1 MLSSSAPVARLFEHD
16 RRSRR
21 SILKSVRSVIRSSR
35 ANKNWWTLPAASN
48 DSRENTRKLLKPR
61 HTELIFKYLKHLA
74 FTATSWALTSSDDE
88 ILVGGQAVIE
98 GVMMRSPKGYSVA
111 VRRQDGTVRVTKDVL
126 LGLGQKWKFFQAPIL
141 RGIGVLGQ
149 ALVLGIRALRFS
161 AEEALAEEA
170 VKKETKPKKDPSE
183 VSSWLIAG
191 SLIPA
196 LAINIALFIVLPL
209 VITRVLQNQLGFQSS
224 ILFNGIDGVLRV
236 LVFVIFLYTVSLMKD
251 MNRVW
256 EYHGA
261 EHKTVYNFESRQE
274 LNVENA
280 QRFSTLHP
288 RCGTSFLLV
297 VMIVSILV
305 FSIAHFDTFA
315 GKLLSR
321 IVLLPLVAGISYEII
336 RYSAKHP
343 NSILRVVTLPG
354 LLLQKIT
361 TKPPDDT
368 QVEVA
373 IRALEEALT
382 V

>member
-1 MLSSSAPVARLFEHD
+1 MY
-16 RRSRR
+16 
-21 SILKSVRSVIRSSR
+21 
-35 ANKNWWTLPAASN
+35 
-48 DSRENTRKLLKPR
+48 
-61 HTELIFKYLKHLA
+61 FKYLKHLLI
-74 FTATSWALTSSDDE
+74 TATSWALSSSDDV
-88 ILVGGQAVIE
+88 LVGGQAVIE

-111 VRRQDGTVRVTKDVL
+111 VRRQDGTVRVMKDVL
-126 LGLGQKWKFFQAPIL
+126 LGLGQKWKFFKAPIL

-170 VKKETKPKKDPSE
+170 VKKKTEPKKDPAE

-196 LAINIALFIVLPL
+196 LAINVALFIGLPL
-209 VITRVLQNQLGFQSS
+209 VITRVLQNQFGFQSS
-224 ILFNGIDGVLRV
+224 ILFNSIDGVLRV
-236 LVFVIFLYTVSLMKD
+236 LVFVIFLYTISLMKD

-288 RCGTSFLLV
+288 RCGTNFLFV

-305 FSIAHFDTFA
+305 FSITHFDTFT

-361 TKPPDDT
+361 TQPPDNT
-368 QVEVA
+368 QVEIA

>member
-1 MLSSSAPVARLFEHD
+1 MR
-16 RRSRR
+16 
-21 SILKSVRSVIRSSR
+21 
-35 ANKNWWTLPAASN
+35 
-48 DSRENTRKLLKPR
+48 
-61 HTELIFKYLKHLA
+61 FKYLKYLLL
-74 FTATSWALTSSDDE
+74 TATSWALTSSDDE

-111 VRRQDGTVRVTKDVL
+111 VRRQDGTVRVMKDVI
-126 LGLGQKWKFFQAPIL
+126 LGLGQKWKIFKTPIL
-141 RGIGVLGQ
+141 RGVGVLGQ

-161 AEEALAEEA
+161 AEEALTEET
-170 VKKETKPKKDPSE
+170 VKKESEPKKDPKE

-196 LAINIALFIVLPL
+196 LGINIALFIVLPL
-209 VITRVLQNQLGFQSS
+209 VITRLLQNHFGFQSS
-224 ILFNGIDGVLRV
+224 ILFNGIDGVFRV

-251 MNRVW
+251 MNRVF

-274 LNVENA
+274 LKVENA

-305 FSIAHFDTFA
+305 FSVAHFDTFT

-321 IVLLPLVAGISYEII
+321 IILLPLVAGISYEII

-343 NSILRVVTLPG
+343 KSILRVVTFPG

-361 TKPPDDT
+361 TQPPDNT
-368 QVEVA
+368 QVEIA

>member
-1 MLSSSAPVARLFEHD
+1 L
-16 RRSRR
+16 
-21 SILKSVRSVIRSSR
+21 IL
-35 ANKNWWTLPAASN
+35 
-48 DSRENTRKLLKPR
+48 
-61 HTELIFKYLKHLA
+61 KYLKHLTL
-74 FTATSWALTSSDDE
+74 TATSWALSSSDDE

-111 VRRQDGTVRVTKDVL
+111 IRRQDGTIRIMKDAL
-126 LGLGQKWKFFQAPIL
+126 LSLGHKWKVLKAPVL
-141 RGIGVLGQ
+141 RGVGVLGQ

-161 AEEALAEEA
+161 AEEALTED
-170 VKKETKPKKDPSE
+170 ETKKQAEVKLKQPPQ

-191 SLIPA
+191 NMVLA
-196 LAINIALFIVLPL
+196 LGVNILLFVALPL
-209 VITRVLQNQLGFQSS
+209 VVTRLLQAKVGFQSS
-224 ILFNGIDGVLRV
+224 LVFNGVDGMLRV
-236 LVFVIFLYTVSLMKD
+236 LVFVLFLYIVSWMKD
-251 MNRVW
+251 MNRVFQ
-256 EYHGA
+256 YHGA
-261 EHKTVYNFESRQE
+261 EHKTVYNFEARKE
-274 LNVENA
+274 LKVDNA
-280 QRFSTLHP
+280 KMYSTLHP

-305 FSIAHFDTFA
+305 FSIAHFDSFS

-343 NSILRVVTLPG
+343 NSLLRIVTFPG

-361 TKPPDDT
+361 TKEPDDT
-368 QVEVA
+368 QLEIA

>member
-1 MLSSSAPVARLFEHD
+1 LH
-16 RRSRR
+16 
-21 SILKSVRSVIRSSR
+21 
-35 ANKNWWTLPAASN
+35 
-48 DSRENTRKLLKPR
+48 
-61 HTELIFKYLKHLA
+61 FKYLKHLLI
-74 FTATSWALTSSDDE
+74 TATSWALSSSDDE

-111 VRRQDGTVRVTKDVL
+111 VRRQDGTVRVMKDVL
-126 LGLGQKWKFFQAPIL
+126 LGLGQKWKIFKAPIL
-141 RGIGVLGQ
+141 RGVGVLGQ
-149 ALVLGIRALRFS
+149 ALALGIRALRFS
-161 AEEALAEEA
+161 AEEALTEEA
-170 VKKETKPKKDPSE
+170 LKKETEPKKDPSE

-191 SLIPA
+191 SMIPA

-209 VITRVLQNQLGFQSS
+209 VVTRVLQNQFGFQSS
-224 ILFNGIDGVLRV
+224 ILFNSIDGVLRV
-236 LVFVIFLYTVSLMKD
+236 LVFVIFLYTISLMKD

-288 RCGTSFLLV
+288 RCGTSFLFV
-297 VMIVSILV
+297 VMLVSILV
-305 FSIAHFDTFA
+305 FSIAHFDTFT

-321 IVLLPLVAGISYEII
+321 IILLPLVAGISYEII

-343 NSILRVVTLPG
+343 KSILRVVTFPG

-361 TKPPDDT
+361 TQPPDNT
-368 QVEVA
+368 QVEIA

>member
-1 MLSSSAPVARLFEHD
+1 MRIQF
-16 RRSRR
+16 
-21 SILKSVRSVIRSSR
+21 
-35 ANKNWWTLPAASN
+35 TL
-48 DSRENTRKLLKPR
+48 L
-61 HTELIFKYLKHLA
+61 YLKHL
-74 FTATSWALTSSDDE
+74 FITATSWALTSSDDE

-111 VRRQDGTVRVTKDVL
+111 VRRQDGTVRVMKDAL
-126 LGLGQKWKFFQAPIL
+126 LAMGEKWKIFKTPVI
-141 RGIGVLGQ
+141 RGVGVLAQ

-161 AEEALAEEA
+161 AEEALTEETA
-170 VKKETKPKKDPSE
+170 KNESKSASKDPAQ

-191 SLIPA
+191 NLVLA
-196 LAINIALFIVLPL
+196 LGINVLLFVAFPL
-209 VITRVLQNQLGFQSS
+209 LITRYLQAQIGFQSS
-224 ILFNGIDGVLRV
+224 ILFNGIDGLFRV
-236 LVFVIFLYTVSLMKD
+236 LVFVTFLYTVSWMKD
-251 MNRVW
+251 MNRVF

-274 LNVENA
+274 LKVDTA
-280 QRFSTLHP
+280 QKFSTLHP

-297 VMIVSILV
+297 VMIVSIIV
-305 FSIAHFDTFA
+305 FSLAHFDTFT

-343 NSILRVVTLPG
+343 KSLLRIVTFPG

-361 TKPPDDT
+361 TQPPDDT
-368 QVEVA
+368 QVEIA